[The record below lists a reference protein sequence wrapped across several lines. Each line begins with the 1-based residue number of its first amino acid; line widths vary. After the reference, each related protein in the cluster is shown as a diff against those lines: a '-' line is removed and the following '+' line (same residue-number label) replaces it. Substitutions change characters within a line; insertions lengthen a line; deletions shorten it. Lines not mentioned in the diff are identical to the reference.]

1 MPYLSKIR
9 INPMRN
15 TGRDMLASPQTV
27 HAMIQ
32 QGIAVQPVTERTL
45 WRWEPTNPHQPHLL
59 VLTETRPDWTHITE
73 QAGWTHADG
82 EHFTIRDYQPLFAH
96 LAIGR
101 EFAFKLTANP
111 VQNTS
116 APVKPSPAQTERLTT
131 DAKKRGQRLGHRT
144 AAHQL
149 AWLLKKQEHC
159 GFTIPESTLP
169 TGEPGTK
176 PVSVPNVR
184 ITARD
189 SIRFRKGKEH
199 RNPQITLSTATFE
212 GVLAVTNTAALR
224 TALLTGIGPAKAYGC
239 GLLTLAPLPE
249 AAHA

>member
-15 TGRDMLASPQTV
+15 TGRAMLANPHTV

-45 WRWEPTNPHQPHLL
+45 WRWDPTNPHQPHLL

-82 EHFTIRDYQPLFAH
+82 EHFTIRNYQPLFAH

-101 EFAFKLTANP
+101 QFAFKLTANP
-111 VQNTS
+111 VQNTNN
-116 APVKPSPAQTERLTT
+116 PVKPSSAQTERIATEP
-131 DAKKRGQRLGHRT
+131 KKRGQRLGHRT

-149 AWLLKKQEHC
+149 TWLLKQQERH
-159 GFTIPESTLP
+159 GFTIPETTLP
-169 TGEPGTK
+169 TGEPDTE
-176 PVSVPNVR
+176 PISVPNVR

-189 SIRFRKGKEH
+189 SIRFRKGRQH
-199 RNPQITLSTATFE
+199 NGPQITLSTATFE
-212 GVLAVTNTAALR
+212 GILTVTDAAVLR

-239 GLLTLAPLPE
+239 ALLTLAPLPE
-249 AAHA
+249 AANA

>member
-9 INPMRN
+9 INPVRN
-15 TGRDMLASPQTV
+15 KGRDMLANPQIV

-45 WRWEPTNPHQPHLL
+45 WRWEHSNPHQPHLL
-59 VLTETRPDWTHITE
+59 VLTESRPDWNHITE
-73 QAGWTHADG
+73 QAGWSQAEG
-82 EHFTIRDYQPLFAH
+82 EHFVIRDYEPLFAH

-101 EFAFKLTANP
+101 EFAFKLTANT
-111 VQNTS
+111 VQNTNN
-116 APVKPSPAQTERLTT
+116 PIKPTTAQAERIAADPKT
-131 DAKKRGQRLGHRT
+131 RGQRLGHRT

-149 AWLLKKQEHC
+149 AWLQTRQQRC
-159 GFTIPESTLP
+159 GFAIPELELP
-169 TGEPGTK
+169 LGEPGND
-176 PVSVPNVR
+176 PIRVPNVR
-184 ITARD
+184 IVGRELVRFKKGAARTG
-189 SIRFRKGKEH
+189 S
-199 RNPQITLSTATFE
+199 QVSLSTATFE
-212 GVLAVTNTAALR
+212 GVLAVTDTEALR